1 MRTFKI
7 ICYVGAAILVIATA
21 VAIAILSVVVAPSGA
36 TEDWSGL
43 AIVSLGGLA
52 IAGGIV
58 YLAEKLINLSIGVA
72 KVVSEIIIEKF
83 KKAERAAGRA
93 EGRVELHSEW
103 MAWYERQQ
111 AALRAGQSFN
121 EPPPSLQN
129 GDKNSA

>member
-58 YLAEKLINLSIGVA
+58 YLGEKLINLSIGVA

-93 EGRVELHSEW
+93 ESHTEW

>member
-1 MRTFKI
+1 MLRRGRYFSYSDGGSYSHIVGRSCAQRGNRRLERI
-7 ICYVGAAILVIATA
+7 IHCQPRRFGYCR
-21 VAIAILSVVVAPSGA
+21 
-36 TEDWSGL
+36 
-43 AIVSLGGLA
+43 
-52 IAGGIV
+52 GIV
-58 YLAEKLINLSIGVA
+58 YLGEKLINLSIGVA

-93 EGRVELHSEW
+93 ESHTEW

-111 AALRAGQSFN
+111 AALRAGQPFN